1 MMNKESKHKFLVCG
15 GAGFI
20 GSAFVRLLAA
30 RDVPFKVLDAFTYAG
45 NPANL
50 DGVVPAAD
58 IITASIG
65 DRAAVDAA
73 LAEYQPDII
82 VNFAAETHVDR
93 SVDDPA
99 PFVATNIAATQSLL
113 ESARRYGRLQ
123 RFVQVSTDEVYGDLD
138 IDRPDGMRA
147 DADTEHLLGREATLY
162 GTESFNE
169 QSPLRP
175 SSPYSA
181 SKASSDLMTLAY
193 AHTFGLPAVVT
204 RCSNNYGPRQFPEKL
219 IPLMINNMLE
229 HKPLPVYGTGAN
241 VRDWIH
247 VDDHCRGIYL
257 VATAGRPGEV
267 YDFGGYS
274 EKTNID
280 IVRRLI
286 AAVADITGDKTID
299 ESLIHFVGD
308 RPGHDRRYAIDARK
322 AMRELGWKPLADFDA
337 ALADTA
343 RWYIDNRRW
352 VEDIVNGEYREYY
365 KKMYDAR

>member
-1 MMNKESKHKFLVCG
+1 MKFLVCG

-30 RDVPFKVLDAFTYAG
+30 AGVPFKVLDSFTYAG

-50 DGVVPAAD
+50 EDVVPQSD
-58 IITASIG
+58 IIHASIG
-65 DRAAVDAA
+65 DAAAVEAV
-73 LAEYQPDII
+73 LAEFRPDII
-82 VNFAAETHVDR
+82 VNLAAETHVDR

-99 PFVATNIAATQSLL
+99 PFVSTNIAATQSLL
-113 ESARRYGRLQ
+113 ESARRYGRLH

-138 IDRPDGMRA
+138 IDRPDGVRA
-147 DADTEHLLGREATLY
+147 DAETERLLGRAAVLY

-169 QSPLRP
+169 RSPLRP

-181 SKASSDLMTLAY
+181 SKASADLMTLAY
-193 AHTFGLPAVVT
+193 AHTFGLPAIVT

-229 HKPLPVYGTGAN
+229 HKTLPVYGTGAN
-241 VRDWIH
+241 VRDWIY
-247 VDDHCRGIYL
+247 VDDHCRGIFL
-257 VATAGRPGEV
+257 AATSGLPGEV

-274 EKTNID
+274 EMTNIA

-286 AAVADITGDKTID
+286 AAVAEITGDKAID
-299 ESLIHFVGD
+299 ESLIRFVGD

-322 AMRELGWKPLADFDA
+322 AMRGLGWKPLADFGTT
-337 ALADTA
+337 LAETA
-343 RWYIDNRRW
+343 RWYIDNRSW
-352 VEDIVNGEYREYY
+352 VENIVNGEYREYY
-365 KKMYDAR
+365 KKMYGAR